1 MTVTSFGRPVRP
13 AEDDLALVWP
23 WVQYRT
29 FLWLQRDDDD
39 MSAQLG
45 VANQIFGSIF
55 GGQYVI
61 PPMPDDTVMQAV
73 RPWLVDQ
80 AVRFGR
86 AFKLCEDF
94 EEALDAIVGAEF
106 RVKGKWRDS
115 GGVSIS
121 GHNLD
126 GYDRDGYDENE
137 QDAEGRDKNGYD
149 GEGYGRDGFN
159 RWSHRNKEGL
169 TREGAAKAKAIEHLA
184 VTTKQLI
191 ESWDDEQCRAFMA
204 GLIDRGIQSG
214 PVAK

>member
-1 MTVTSFGRPVRP
+1 MTVTSFGRPARP

-115 GGVSIS
+115 DGMDLAGY
-121 GHNLD
+121 NLD
-126 GYDRDGYDENE
+126 GYNREGRDEDGRDEDGLDASGYDE
-137 QDAEGRDKNGYD
+137 D
-149 GEGYGRDGFN
+149 GFGRDGFN
-159 RWSHRNKEGL
+159 RWSKRNHAGL
-169 TREGAAKAKAIEHLA
+169 TREQAAALQFN
-184 VTTKQLI
+184 TFTKQFL
-191 ESWDDEQCRAFMA
+191 ETLDHEQKLAI
-204 GLIDRGIQSG
+204 LSELDNQGINTR
-214 PVAK
+214 PLA